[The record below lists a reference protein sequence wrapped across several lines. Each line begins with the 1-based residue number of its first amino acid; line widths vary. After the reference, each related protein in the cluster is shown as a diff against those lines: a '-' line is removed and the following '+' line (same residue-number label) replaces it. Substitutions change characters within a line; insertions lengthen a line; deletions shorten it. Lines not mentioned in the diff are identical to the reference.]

1 MSRQEN
7 DRERKPAD
15 EDQREVDSEEL
26 SERISEALE
35 PTLSDV
41 SLRVAEAVTQSL
53 SNQQRDTLDESAA
66 ESAQTTD
73 GEPIPTE
80 DESVEHQA
88 KSDTINEPAD
98 TSAAASDADSTDD
111 HPLLSKV
118 AGALSSTIS
127 KGQSSK
133 ETPKSD
139 ASKAEPAHSHSS
151 KDQSALRRTSE
162 TVFSSFMGSMR
173 EDGSEQYESVVNSL
187 VDGLFSPRAKGWVRR
202 FADRT
207 LQATLHHTLRSIDDP
222 AERYELYRETLS
234 RLRPIVREAVDS
246 MYTEQ
251 SRRLLK
257 RQGIGAMEH
266 IVKGDYRFGADHM
279 TDALSEISDSA
290 KGVFGQHKLDML
302 HTIQQVS
309 TKLLQEAV
317 SDQVED
323 KFDPEEIQQKMQDKV
338 EDAREK
344 LQEAIGGL
352 QEGAHSV
359 KDRLSDNRSG
369 GTAGRSSPRGAP
381 TGGPPSGQ
389 PPFGEPPS
397 GKPPSGMPPSGKP
410 PHGVPPKGI
419 PPAVE
424 RRMKANQ
431 PSNGR
436 SRRRR

>member
-1 MSRQEN
+1 
-7 DRERKPAD
+7 
-15 EDQREVDSEEL
+15 
-26 SERISEALE
+26 
-35 PTLSDV
+35 
-41 SLRVAEAVTQSL
+41 
-53 SNQQRDTLDESAA
+53 
-66 ESAQTTD
+66 
-73 GEPIPTE
+73 
-80 DESVEHQA
+80 
-88 KSDTINEPAD
+88 
-98 TSAAASDADSTDD
+98 
-111 HPLLSKV
+111 
-118 AGALSSTIS
+118 
-127 KGQSSK
+127 
-133 ETPKSD
+133 
-139 ASKAEPAHSHSS
+139 
-151 KDQSALRRTSE
+151 
-162 TVFSSFMGSMR
+162 MR